1 MSLEPDP
8 RWPYLKKWLVTA
20 SPSPQLPRSVPPLL
34 KSKTL
39 EPEEDVP
46 QPLMNSSCS
55 PESGEE
61 IITSSKEMV
70 SLIHN
75 HSQMTVQDPKN
86 AREGMIDPQQMLQP
100 DSSLSPATSSPSPS
114 LGAWTIPLKMASFNS
129 MGTDKKRQG
138 AISIKLL
145 GRLPYEPSPFIKAAS
160 QEYPWAAKM
169 KSVCNLNRVTFPE
182 YLEDGTPKVTVSSHV
197 LLQGIQNQ
205 KEYVVGQFYCCSAPA
220 GGLIHAVDS
229 SHANVQCEEE
239 LHDTSAVSSEK
250 MSLEPD
256 PRWPYLKKWL
266 VTASPSPQ
274 LPRSVPPLLKS
285 KTLEPE
291 EDVPQPLMNSS
302 CSPESGE
309 EIITSSKEMVSLIHN
324 HSQMTVQDPKNA
336 REGMIDPQQMLQPDS
351 SLSPATSSPSPSL
364 GAWTIPLKMASF
376 NSMGTDKK
384 ARPSQS
390 SFGRLGGLV
399 CLRGDRK
406 LPTPS
411 GTFVS
416 VRQYEPSPFI
426 KAASQEYPWAAK
438 MKSVCNLNRLLS

>member
-1 MSLEPDP
+1 
-8 RWPYLKKWLVTA
+8 
-20 SPSPQLPRSVPPLL
+20 
-34 KSKTL
+34 
-39 EPEEDVP
+39 
-46 QPLMNSSCS
+46 
-55 PESGEE
+55 
-61 IITSSKEMV
+61 
-70 SLIHN
+70 
-75 HSQMTVQDPKN
+75 
-86 AREGMIDPQQMLQP
+86 
-100 DSSLSPATSSPSPS
+100 
-114 LGAWTIPLKMASFNS
+114 
-129 MGTDKKRQG
+129 
-138 AISIKLL
+138 
-145 GRLPYEPSPFIKAAS
+145 
-160 QEYPWAAKM
+160 
-169 KSVCNLNRVTFPE
+169 
-182 YLEDGTPKVTVSSHV
+182 
-197 LLQGIQNQ
+197 
-205 KEYVVGQFYCCSAPA
+205 
-220 GGLIHAVDS
+220 DS

-384 ARPSQS
+384 RQGAISIKLL
-390 SFGRLGGLV
+390 GRLPVALF
-399 CLRGDRK
+399 GDRK

-438 MKSVCNLNRLLS
+438 MKSVCNLNRVTFPEYLEDGTPKVTVSTNEANNMVRDKEDRDATVTVSHPPTPSVEATSDPILTLVATINKPIDKITIIENESKMEAKQDTTFSLKGKVEQSSPNTNSEHLSTHSITGNTTSNSHTPLVSSKETPFSSNHVSTNSAPADCSIRISLSSSKLLTNRFSSLISSDELDPKEYLSPQGKVFLRERPVKPSTKAKEMQLHSVARGRGNRNRGNRGRNRGGRG